1 MSQSILGTG
10 FRYDTEIIKPD
21 GRVIAD
27 VDFNLLPQ
35 VSIDHIAGLI
45 RGTASPIGS
54 WYVGL
59 FEGNYVPTSGVTSA
73 DLPATAVECTAYSE
87 SARPAWTNAYDGVSV
102 IDSLAAK
109 ATFTLTIAKRVYG
122 AFLVSAATKGG
133 NTGLILS
140 IARFASP
147 KDIDAGEVFTVAAG
161 LTLIPTSL

>member
-21 GRVIAD
+21 GRIIAD

-35 VSIDHIAGLI
+35 VAVDHIAGLL

-54 WYVGL
+54 WYIGL
-59 FEGNYVPTSGVTSA
+59 FEGNYVPTSGVTAA
-73 DLPATAVECTAYSE
+73 DLPATVVECTAYSE
-87 SARPAWTNAYDGVSV
+87 AARPAWTHAYDGVSV

-109 ATFTLTIAKRVYG
+109 AAFTFTSSKRVYG
-122 AFLVSAATKGG
+122 AFIISSATKGG
-133 NTGLILS
+133 NTGTLLS
-140 IARFASP
+140 IARFNSP

-161 LTLIPTSL
+161 ITLIPTSL